1 VFHRR
6 RSSTPLP
13 SLSNEP
19 PRGNFKGYWAQAAA
33 VALPAPSLLFATR
46 ARTGGPGD
54 DEDDEL
60 RWLMPL
66 LAAVIAIAVV
76 FS

>member
-1 VFHRR
+1 
-6 RSSTPLP
+6 LP
-13 SLSNEP
+13 GFLT
-19 PRGNFKGYWAQAAA
+19 RWAQAAVAA
-33 VALPAPSLLFATR
+33 VPAPPLFASLLPTR

-54 DEDDEL
+54 DDDDEL

-76 FS
+76 FG